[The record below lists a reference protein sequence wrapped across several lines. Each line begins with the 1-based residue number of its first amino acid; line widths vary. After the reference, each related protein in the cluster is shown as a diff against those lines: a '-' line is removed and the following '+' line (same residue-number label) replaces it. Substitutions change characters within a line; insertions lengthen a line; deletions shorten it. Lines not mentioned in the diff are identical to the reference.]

1 MDPSMDP
8 AKTLA
13 FLRVVIATAWADG
26 QLQPQEWPWL
36 QQLLQSIGHDPA
48 IQAEVES
55 WLTRPLSP
63 QDYRQA
69 VQAFVDLHPTCQD
82 RRSLYAWAKQV
93 IYADNEVSL
102 EEAYI
107 LDQLGELSR
116 DKTGSPTET
125 DRIPVIIQDFQGLVG
140 RWLSPDPRP
149 HPSP

>member
-1 MDPSMDP
+1 MDP

-13 FLRVVIATAWADG
+13 LLRVVIATAWADG

-36 QQLLQSIGHDPA
+36 QQLLQSMGDDPA
-48 IQAEVES
+48 IQSEVES
-55 WLTRPLSP
+55 LLTTPLSP
-63 QDYRQA
+63 QDYRHA
-69 VQAFVDLHPTCQD
+69 VQAFVDLHPTPQD

-116 DKTGSPTET
+116 NKTGSPAET
-125 DRIPVIIQDFQGLVG
+125 DRIPAIIQDFRGLVG
-140 RWLSPDPRP
+140 RWLSSDPRP
-149 HPSP
+149 HRSV